1 MKQINNSIFYRIGRL
16 HAITK
21 LIVSIAVAII
31 VLVIVPN
38 DPVYHINIMESWD
51 AFGLTMI
58 LLSWISFFSINSQG
72 IRQQSIQQDES
83 APVIFALVLVAT
95 LASLGEVFL
104 LLTCKTDYSKIA
116 IAISG
121 MLLSWILIHTIF
133 ALRYA
138 HLYYGNDKT
147 NRDVH
152 AGGLNFP
159 EDKHP
164 DYLDFAYFSF
174 VLGMTFQVSDV
185 EVTSKRL
192 RRLSLL
198 HGLISF
204 FFNTLIVALTINV
217 IAGIRK

>member
-147 NRDVH
+147 NKDVH

>member
-1 MKQINNSIFYRIGRL
+1 MKQINNNIFYRIGRL

-21 LIVSIAVAII
+21 LIISISVAII
-31 VLVIVPN
+31 VLAIVPN

-58 LLSWISFFSINSQG
+58 LLSWISFFVINSQG

-95 LASLGEVFL
+95 MASLGEVFL

-147 NRDVH
+147 NKDVH